1 MRCLA
6 NLIAVFY
13 CPPVQSDLRAV
24 LQYVPFFRGK
34 TFVLVID
41 AARMPE
47 LALAESLLDLIALQQ
62 IGVKLVVV
70 AIGSGEAQMAQLL
83 IDGELRWQSCDLET
97 DQVEAVLDRGQLALI
112 ERPELES
119 LGDEL
124 VEFASSL
131 GAFKLIVLLPKQ
143 VSGGNAISSVEARK
157 WKGEEENLLHRAA
170 EVCTRGIPRVH
181 LLDEV
186 HQGVLMD
193 ELFSNEGV
201 GVMVYADDYLSIR
214 PIAPDDISELLAM
227 VGRSMRDAHLVP
239 RSYEEI
245 ETSLNDFLVM
255 TIDGNVVGCVAL
267 HRWDNPKCAEIACL
281 YVKQSHGG
289 QGYGKLLVK
298 AAENLARQLEI
309 PWVFALSTRAID
321 FFVDQLGYQPCQ
333 IDIIP
338 PSRQESLKATAR
350 ESLVIWKKIE
360 E

>member
-1 MRCLA
+1 M
-6 NLIAVFY
+6 
-13 CPPVQSDLRAV
+13 QSDLRAV

-70 AIGSGEAQMAQLL
+70 SIGSGKAQIEQLL
-83 IDGELRWQSCDLET
+83 IDGELKWQSAEFEKN
-97 DQVEAVLDRGQLALI
+97 QVKSILNRGQLVLI
-112 ERPELES
+112 EEPGLEN
-119 LGDEL
+119 LGNEL
-124 VEFASSL
+124 VDFASSL
-131 GAFKLIVLLPKQ
+131 GAFKLIVFLSEQ
-143 VSGGNAISSVEARK
+143 VPGGNAISSVDARK
-157 WKGEEENLLHRAA
+157 WQGEGQAILHRAA
-170 EVCTRGIPRVH
+170 EVCILGVPRVH
-181 LLDEV
+181 LLNEN

-245 ETSLNDFLVM
+245 ESSLDDFLVM

-267 HRWDNPKCAEIACL
+267 HCSQDPRCAEIACL

-289 QGYGKLLVK
+289 QGYGYLLVK
-298 AAENLARQLEI
+298 AAEQRALELGV
-309 PWVFALSTRAID
+309 PWVFALSTRAVD
-321 FFVDQLGYQPCQ
+321 FFLDQLGYEPCS
-333 IDIIP
+333 IEVIP
-338 PSRQESLKATAR
+338 ASRQERLRSTDR
-350 ESLVIWKKIE
+350 ESLVIRKTICP
-360 E
+360 

>member
-1 MRCLA
+1 M
-6 NLIAVFY
+6 
-13 CPPVQSDLRAV
+13 QSDLRAV

-62 IGVKLVVV
+62 IGVKLVVIS
-70 AIGSGEAQMAQLL
+70 IGNGEARIDHLL
-83 IDGELRWQSCDLET
+83 IDGELKWQSAHLEK
-97 DQVEAVLDRGQLALI
+97 DQIESILNRGQLALI

-119 LGDEL
+119 LGNEVVEL
-124 VEFASSL
+124 ASSL
-131 GAFKLIVLLPKQ
+131 GAFKLIVFLSEQ
-143 VSGGNAISSVEARK
+143 VSGGNAISSEDARK
-157 WKGEEENLLHRAA
+157 WQGESEVLLHRAA
-170 EVCTRGIPRVH
+170 EVCILGIPRVH
-181 LLDEV
+181 LLNENY
-186 HQGVLMD
+186 QGVLMD

-245 ETSLNDFLVM
+245 ETSLSDFLVM

-267 HRWDNPKCAEIACL
+267 HCSDDRRCAEIACL

-289 QGYGKLLVK
+289 QGYGQLLVE
-298 AAENLARQLEI
+298 AAEQQARELGI

-321 FFVDQLGYQPCQ
+321 FFVEQLDYHPCP
-333 IDIIP
+333 IEVIP
-338 PSRQESLKATAR
+338 DSRQERLRSTAR
-350 ESLVIWKKIE
+350 ESLVIRKTIT
-360 E
+360 